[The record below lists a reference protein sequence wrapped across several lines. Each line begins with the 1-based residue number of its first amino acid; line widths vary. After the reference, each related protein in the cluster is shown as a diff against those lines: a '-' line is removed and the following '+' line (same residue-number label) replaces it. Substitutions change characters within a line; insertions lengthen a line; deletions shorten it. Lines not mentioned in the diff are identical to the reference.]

1 MATEC
6 GEPGV
11 GVPEKTKPPGVSAEQ
26 PGLRAV
32 WGLSRGSWN
41 VSSRSPPWSQ
51 SWPGEV
57 AAGQGCITP
66 PMPREPRATAAWAL
80 MQSSAI
86 VQPGCPASLDSALRG
101 ARPPLRPPA
110 GLFFQSPS
118 RSPWGY
124 GPVAP
129 SKSLLVSEPSF
140 PTSRVA
146 LRFEEPRG
154 GCWRRGFPSQAPVY
168 ICSSSP

>member
-11 GVPEKTKPPGVSAEQ
+11 GVPERTKPPGVSAEQ

-86 VQPGCPASLDSALRG
+86 VQPDVLKASG
-101 ARPPLRPPA
+101 PPL
-110 GLFFQSPS
+110 SPTHIGIIS
-118 RSPWGY
+118 DIK
-124 GPVAP
+124 A
-129 SKSLLVSEPSF
+129 F
-140 PTSRVA
+140 D
-146 LRFEEPRG
+146 
-154 GCWRRGFPSQAPVY
+154 
-168 ICSSSP
+168 I

>member
-11 GVPEKTKPPGVSAEQ
+11 GVPERTKPPGVSAEQ

-51 SWPGEV
+51 SWPGEG

-66 PMPREPRATAAWAL
+66 PMPREPCATAAWAL

>member
-1 MATEC
+1 MTEC
-6 GEPGV
+6 GKPGV
-11 GVPEKTKPPGVSAEQ
+11 GVPERTKPPGVSAEQ
-26 PGLRAV
+26 PGLRAI

-51 SWPGEV
+51 SWPEEV

-66 PMPREPRATAAWAL
+66 AMPQEPRATAAWTL

-86 VQPGCPASLDSALRG
+86 GQPGCPASLDSALRG
-101 ARPPLRPPA
+101 AQPPLQSPA
-110 GLFFQSPS
+110 APFFQSPS

-140 PTSRVA
+140 PTSRAA
-146 LRFEEPRG
+146 LGFEEPRG
-154 GCWRRGFPSQAPVY
+154 GCWGREFPSQASVY
-168 ICSSSP
+168 ICSSP

>member
-11 GVPEKTKPPGVSAEQ
+11 GVPERTKPPGVSAEQ

-66 PMPREPRATAAWAL
+66 PMPREPCATAAWAL

-129 SKSLLVSEPSF
+129 SKSILVSEPSF